1 MVVDSNLTAPSGIE
15 KFPLKSQSIVE
26 DYKSQ
31 FIKEGLKMKVKK
43 NLKIESEDS
52 LQKILN
58 QNIKQENEVN
68 WLKIFSSSCTKHMMS
83 SPDN

>member
-1 MVVDSNLTAPSGIE
+1 MTMVVNSHLSQHSSIE
-15 KFPLKSQSIVE
+15 KSVE

-68 WLKIFSSSCTKHMMS
+68 WLKIFSSSCTKQMMS